1 MAVYVMAE
9 EKGDWVIA
17 GLLLKIEYIYR
28 ANAALK
34 SYPPKG
40 EEGIARGINKGQE
53 PLCRPADLPGR
64 RADSICRRI
73 GDRLRLHT

>member
-40 EEGIARGINKGQE
+40 EGGY
-53 PLCRPADLPGR
+53 
-64 RADSICRRI
+64 S
-73 GDRLRLHT
+73 

>member
-9 EKGDWVIA
+9 EKRDWVIA

-40 EEGIARGINKGQE
+40 EGGYSKRDQ
-53 PLCRPADLPGR
+53 
-64 RADSICRRI
+64 
-73 GDRLRLHT
+73 